1 MLETDNHPIY
11 DVVIIGGG
19 PVGATAA
26 LLLARAGKRVIV
38 LEKSTFPRFHVGES
52 FLPAGFEL
60 IKKLG
65 LEERLSQLPRM
76 AKFGAEFGM
85 GHGLDTSCFDFRE
98 SFFDEGFESFNIE
111 RAIFDDMM
119 LQAAADAGAVVRSG
133 AGVKRIVRLRE
144 GDIAVALDH
153 EIIEGKCL
161 LDASGQGTVVARH
174 LGHKKIMHHH
184 RKVAYFGHFE
194 NVLRLPGQAQGHP
207 TVAMCDE
214 GWFWLINIDK
224 QRTSIG
230 MVLDSDVAK
239 SIDCPA
245 SDMLNWGI
253 QRCPLVNDR
262 TSSAIFPEQTH
273 TIADYSYYCRPYA
286 GPGYFLVGDA
296 AFFLDPIFSSG
307 LGLGMEIGVKAADAA
322 QELLAHLDDTRT
334 PQGEKPRSPAR
345 IRRDYIKYIDR
356 TAAPFVKLVNLFY
369 DHSFR
374 ELFLHGKG
382 PVNIQRALVSVLA
395 GYVFPKLSWP
405 LKWRLHLMEVFA
417 KIQRR
422 VALVPRRE
430 SHSLCSAK
438 PVPLTSVEVMSASA

>member
-1 MLETDNHPIY
+1 MVNGHNHVY

-65 LEERLSQLPRM
+65 LEERLSRLPRV

-85 GHGLDTSCFDFRE
+85 GHGRDNSCFDFSE
-98 SFFDEGFESFNIE
+98 SFFDEGFEAFNIE
-111 RAIFDDMM
+111 RAVFDDMM
-119 LQAAADAGAVVRSG
+119 LQAAADAGAIIRTGV
-133 AGVKRIVRLRE
+133 GVKRILRLNE
-144 GDIAVALDH
+144 GDVAVALDNDV
-153 EIIEGKCL
+153 IEGKCL
-161 LDASGQGTVVARH
+161 LDASGQSTVIAKH
-174 LGHKKIMHHH
+174 LGQKKIISHH

-194 NVLRLPGQAQGHP
+194 NVQRLPGQAEGHP

-224 QRTSIG
+224 RRTSIG
-230 MVLDSDVAK
+230 MVLDCDVVK
-239 SIDCPA
+239 KINCPA
-245 SDMLNWGI
+245 SEMLNWGI
-253 QRCPLVNDR
+253 QRCPLVRER
-262 TSSAIFPEQTH
+262 TASACFPDETH

-286 GPGYFLVGDA
+286 GPGYFLTGDA

-307 LGLGMEIGVKAADAA
+307 LGLGMEIGVKAASAA
-322 QELLAHLDDTRT
+322 QELLAFHDNASTSEDGR
-334 PQGEKPRSPAR
+334 PRSPER
-345 IRRDYIKYIDR
+345 IRRDYVSFIDQ
-356 TAAPFVKLVNLFY
+356 TSAPFVKLVNLFY

-374 ELFLHGKG
+374 ELFLHGQG

-405 LKWRLHLMEVFA
+405 LRWRLHLMEVFA

-422 VALVPRRE
+422 VSLVPRRE
-430 SHSLCSAK
+430 SHSLCKAQ
-438 PVPLTSVEVMSASA
+438 PVPLASVESMAASA